1 MYWGNCF
8 LFSFDKEKSEKKSQ
22 LPRFKVQNDNMSF
35 DEKILF
41 SFCNKKLKAQKREKW
56 RQGNQTHL
64 YIYGDH
70 TFIGDRAQGYSQW

>member
-1 MYWGNCF
+1 MHNPMNNVKT
-8 LFSFDKEKSEKKSQ
+8 LTHEIQ
-22 LPRFKVQNDNMSF
+22 
-35 DEKILF
+35 
-41 SFCNKKLKAQKREKW
+41 KW